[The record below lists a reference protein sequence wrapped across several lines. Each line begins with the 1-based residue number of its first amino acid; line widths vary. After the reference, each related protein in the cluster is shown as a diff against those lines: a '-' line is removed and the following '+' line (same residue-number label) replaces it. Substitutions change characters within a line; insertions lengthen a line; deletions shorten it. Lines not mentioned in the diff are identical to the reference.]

1 MPPKSVKYRLEKV
14 LEFKRKAED
23 DEKQKLVKL
32 RQEKAREEQLK
43 VQLEQQLEQVHIDL
57 KTKRLSG
64 QLNMDELRWFP
75 QHIKNLEGKIKYQE
89 LRIQELEIKIEE
101 QTQALAKAMQE
112 RKAYEKHKENSHAAW
127 VAEMDAI
134 EAQLLDE
141 LATIKFAREMAARA
155 AEDAEG

>member
-1 MPPKSVKYRLEKV
+1 MPPKSFKYRLEKV

-23 DEKQKLVKL
+23 DEKQKLAKL

-43 VQLEQQLEQVHIDL
+43 IQLEQQLEQVHVDL